1 MQETEG
7 NTKKTILWAIAIVIA
22 LLLLG
27 VMIVAIPYYLGGSSD
42 LPVLGEAPNF
52 ALVNQDEENVSL
64 LDFRGNV
71 TLMAWIYTSCPD
83 PEFCI
88 QISSDFRRIQSDLI
102 LGQEQD
108 KIQLISVS
116 FDPHED
122 TPEKLKEY
130 SKTYSAD
137 LESWTFLTGSEQE
150 INETKS
156 VYNFYAEPEE
166 SHDHNTT
173 ESHDHNTTSENQTHN
188 TTQNMEEVPYYVHAF
203 QVNLIDAEGN
213 LRKVYGFSD
222 WDREQVVDDIE
233 GLIRE
238 I

>member
-1 MQETEG
+1 MQKTDG
-7 NTKKTILWAIAIVIA
+7 NTRKTILWGIAIVIT

-27 VMIVAIPYYLGGSSD
+27 VMIVAIPYYFGGNSE

-64 LDFRGNV
+64 LDYRGNV

-88 QISSDFRRIQSDLI
+88 QISSDFKRIQSDLI
-102 LGQEQD
+102 LGQDQD
-108 KIQLISVS
+108 EVQLISIS

-122 TPEKLKEY
+122 TPKKLKEY
-130 SKTYSAD
+130 GETYSAD
-137 LESWTFLTGSEQE
+137 LESWTFLTGSEQV

-156 VYNFYAEPEE
+156 LYNFYAEPPEGNHE
-166 SHDHNTT
+166 
-173 ESHDHNTTSENQTHN
+173 HNTTSENHAHS

-222 WDREQVVDDIE
+222 WDREQVIDDIE
-233 GLIRE
+233 SLIGE
-238 I
+238 ILNNQT